1 MLFCFQ
7 KFFSMFSSFLW
18 KEIIKLRLIIFN
30 INKGNNNWRK
40 QKLANMHKLQKTKK
54 RSQLKEQRHNFTF
67 NFVGNINNAASRS
80 DKSTYSEQNNKLTW
94 QSDKNS
100 SRNPIFLSCT
110 SSVFSRRSQRVSADL
125 RSQWLTKKCH
135 VWKLLFVSSF

>member
-1 MLFCFQ
+1 
-7 KFFSMFSSFLW
+7 
-18 KEIIKLRLIIFN
+18 
-30 INKGNNNWRK
+30 
-40 QKLANMHKLQKTKK
+40 MHKLQKTKK

-80 DKSTYSEQNNKLTW
+80 DKSSYSEQNNKLTW

-135 VWKLLFVSSF
+135 VWKLLFVSGFFLPGVRNFRHFYIRKLARRANIQSVPDLIL